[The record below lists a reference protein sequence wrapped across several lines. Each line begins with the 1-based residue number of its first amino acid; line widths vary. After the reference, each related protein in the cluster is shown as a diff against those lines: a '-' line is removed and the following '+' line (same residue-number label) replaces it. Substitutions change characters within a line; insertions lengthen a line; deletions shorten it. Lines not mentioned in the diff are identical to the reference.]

1 MSQAA
6 LNMPFVLALGANSGV
21 SAAMGLTTAFV
32 AAFVNGFFSGSN
44 HSIYMPSWT
53 ITGWNYVLTE

>member
-1 MSQAA
+1 
-6 LNMPFVLALGANSGV
+6 MPFVLALGANSGV